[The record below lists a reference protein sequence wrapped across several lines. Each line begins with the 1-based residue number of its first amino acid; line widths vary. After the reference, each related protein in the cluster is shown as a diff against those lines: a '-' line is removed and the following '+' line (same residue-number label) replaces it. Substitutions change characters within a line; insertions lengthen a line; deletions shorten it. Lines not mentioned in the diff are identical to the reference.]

1 MRVGQESSPFEQESH
16 PVSGGLR
23 EAFAEVARRR
33 CGGDVGTLGRVMREW
48 GLTADQA
55 KGLIEGKTSIR
66 TMEMVLQHKNGG
78 WRVGVTIIAIVT
90 GKRLTDYFTSEKNR
104 LDHEAEQR
112 RLQADELG
120 RAATLLHAVDVDARR
135 PALAGMGS
143 R

>member
-112 RLQADELG
+112 RIQAAELG
-120 RAATLLHAVDVDARR
+120 RAAALLHAVDGGACR

>member
-1 MRVGQESSPFEQESH
+1 MGVGQEISPFGQESC

-23 EAFAEVARRR
+23 EAFADVARRR

-78 WRVGVTIIAIVT
+78 WRVGVTVLAIVT
-90 GKRLTDYFTSEKNR
+90 GKRLADYFTSERNR

-112 RLQADELG
+112 RIQAAELG
-120 RAATLLHAVDVDARR
+120 RAAALLHAVDGGDLRHPV
-135 PALAGMGS
+135 AGMGS